1 MNIDKEKKVYLVTG
15 SSSGLGKSFVRAIIE
30 RGDYVVAT
38 ARNKATLMDLKE
50 LYPEQIMVLEL
61 DVTNKGQIRQ
71 VVQTVINAWGAH

>member
-50 LYPEQIMVLEL
+50 QIMVLEL

>member
-15 SSSGLGKSFVRAIIE
+15 SSSGLGKSVVRAIIE

-38 ARNKATLMDLKE
+38 ARNKATLMDLK
-50 LYPEQIMVLEL
+50 EQIMVLEL